1 MTGRTMDLR
10 PPAVRRRVADAR
22 ERTRLVQ
29 ICLLAAICLSAAW
42 SAAAWRLRDARA
54 DHELAVTRADEV
66 LRVERELADITDRFD
81 DAGRRL
87 GVWRRCSIPFGASS
101 ILASIA
107 NDLPDSGTLERV
119 EFDAPSLI
127 TSAVRG
133 GRVRS
138 DVDSIRRIEAEIEG
152 FTATDA
158 DVAVFVEALRRRPLF
173 RDVRVE
179 STRHRSIADR
189 TARAFRI
196 VFEIDLE
203 TASPVIATAI
213 DPEGDE

>member
-10 PPAVRRRVADAR
+10 PPAVRRRVAHAR

-29 ICLLAAICLSAAW
+29 LCLLAATCLSLAW
-42 SAAAWRLRDARA
+42 SAAAWRLREARA
-54 DHELAVTRADEV
+54 DHEIAVTRADEV
-66 LRVERELADITDRFD
+66 LRVERALAGITERFD
-81 DAGRRL
+81 LAGRRL
-87 GVWRRCSIPFGASS
+87 GIWRRCSIPFGASS

-107 NDLPDSGTLERV
+107 NDLPESGTLERV

-127 TSAVRG
+127 TSTVRA

-138 DVDSIRRIEAEIEG
+138 EADSTRRIETEIEG

-179 STRHRSIADR
+179 STRHRSVADR

-203 TASPVIATAI
+203 TASPVLAAVV

>member
-1 MTGRTMDLR
+1 MTARTMDLR
-10 PPAVRRRVADAR
+10 PTSVRRQVAHAR

-29 ICLLAAICLSAAW
+29 LCLLAATCLSMAW
-42 SAAAWRLRDARA
+42 SAAAWRLREART

-66 LRVERELADITDRFD
+66 LRVERELAGINERFD
-81 DAGRRL
+81 LAGRRL
-87 GVWRRCSIPFGASS
+87 SIWRRCSIPFGASS
-101 ILASIA
+101 LLASIA
-107 NDLPDSGTLERV
+107 NDLPESGTLERV

-127 TSAVRG
+127 VGAVRG
-133 GRVRS
+133 GRARS
-138 DVDSIRRIEAEIEG
+138 DLDSMGRIEVEVEG

-158 DVAVFVEALRRRPLF
+158 DVAIFVEALRRRPLF

-179 STRHRSIADR
+179 STRHRSVADR

-203 TASPVIATAI
+203 QASPMLATAI
-213 DPEGDE
+213 PSEGDE

>member
-10 PPAVRRRVADAR
+10 PPAVRQRVAHAR
-22 ERTRLVQ
+22 ERSRLVQ
-29 ICLLAAICLSAAW
+29 LSLLAATCLSMAW
-42 SAAAWRLRDARA
+42 SAAAWRLREARS

-66 LRVERELADITDRFD
+66 LRVERELAEITDRFD
-81 DAGRRL
+81 RAGRRL
-87 GVWRRCSIPFGASS
+87 EVWRRCSIPFGASS

-107 NDLPDSGTLERV
+107 NDLPESGTLELV
-119 EFDAPSLI
+119 EFDALSLI
-127 TSAVRG
+127 TSGVRG
-133 GRVRS
+133 GRARAE
-138 DVDSIRRIEAEIEG
+138 VDSTRRIAAEIEG

-158 DVAVFVEALRRRPLF
+158 DVAIFVEALRRRPLF

-179 STRHRSIADR
+179 STRHRSVAER

-203 TASPVIATAI
+203 TASPVLAKAF
-213 DPEGDE
+213 DSEGDE

>member
-10 PPAVRRRVADAR
+10 PPAVRQRVAHAR
-22 ERTRLVQ
+22 ERSRLVQ
-29 ICLLAAICLSAAW
+29 LSLLAATCLSMAW
-42 SAAAWRLRDARA
+42 SAAAWRLREARS

-66 LRVERELADITDRFD
+66 LRVERELAEITERFD
-81 DAGRRL
+81 RAGRRL
-87 GVWRRCSIPFGASS
+87 EVWRRCSIPFGPSS

-107 NDLPDSGTLERV
+107 NDLPESGTLELV

-127 TSAVRG
+127 TSGVRG
-133 GRVRS
+133 GRARVE
-138 DVDSIRRIEAEIEG
+138 VDSTRRIAAEIEG

-179 STRHRSIADR
+179 STRHRSVAER

-203 TASPVIATAI
+203 TASPVLATAV
-213 DPEGDE
+213 DSEGDE